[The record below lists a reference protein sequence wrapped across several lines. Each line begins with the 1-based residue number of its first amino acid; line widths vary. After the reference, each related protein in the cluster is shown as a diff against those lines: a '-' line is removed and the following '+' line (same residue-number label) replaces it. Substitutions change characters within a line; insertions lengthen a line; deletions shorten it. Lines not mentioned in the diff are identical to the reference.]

1 MRGNDRVERLRVRFS
16 KEGDLR
22 FLSHHNL
29 MKVFERAL
37 RRSGLPIR
45 ISGGFNPRLK
55 MSFPLALGVG
65 VKAEDELME
74 FELTGWTKPSE
85 VQKRLLEQF
94 PEGIRINSVE
104 AISPRESAQVS
115 EVLYE
120 VGPLPRSR
128 LNPGRLISLLAKR
141 KIIASRIR
149 KGRPKQVNI
158 RPFIKDLR
166 VAGSKLRMHMA
177 VTPVGTARP
186 AEVLEALGFEDALG
200 LEASRATRVKV
211 SLAPQK
217 RPRL

>member
-1 MRGNDRVERLRVRFS
+1 MRGNERAERLRVRFS

-37 RRSGLPIR
+37 RRSGIPIR
-45 ISGGFNPRLK
+45 ISGGFNPRPRI
-55 MSFPLALGVG
+55 SFPLALGVG

-74 FELTGWTKPSE
+74 FELSRWTKPSE
-85 VQKRLLEQF
+85 VRKRLLQQL
-94 PEGIRINSVE
+94 PRGIEIKSIE
-104 AISPRESAQVS
+104 AVSPRESATVS

-120 VGPLPRSR
+120 VGPLPRGR
-128 LNPGRLISLLAKR
+128 LEPGRLKSLLSR
-141 KIIASRIR
+141 REIVASRIR

-166 VAGSKLRMHMA
+166 LSGSKLHMRMA
-177 VTPVGTARP
+177 VTPTGTARP
-186 AEVLEALGFEDALG
+186 AEVLQALGFEDALS

-211 SLAPQK
+211 ILAPHK